1 MTSKRDTRE
10 TQLPLSKWIAQLSRR
25 LSISNKISYGYAL
38 TLGIV
43 VVGTTAGFTIG
54 DSFERTAKEQEE
66 HAHQEI
72 RLLHRLQTG
81 IIQART
87 HQQQFIPLMD
97 EPEKFQEEYS
107 HFLHHAAEITKVFLE
122 VKSFEE
128 RTPFKDDPNTEDIEQ
143 FLHTYE
149 DVPEVY
155 FQQINQ
161 LLKQID
167 PLNIKSGE
175 IDAAQK
181 LLLKFTNSSVALK
194 FDGFSDD
201 LTELIQSAYQQDG
214 KAQTALIAAET
225 IRVQIIATSI
235 FLSIVFAAL
244 CAVFT
249 SRAIAHPILAATDV
263 AERVTKE
270 ANFDLQAPVTTKD
283 EVGVLATSL
292 NQLIQQVKHLLEEQK
307 AATQTQL
314 LQSEKM
320 SSLGR
325 MLAGVAHE
333 INNPVNFIYGNII
346 HASEYIDE
354 LISLLETYQ
363 KEVSNPSPN
372 IQQQADEIDIE
383 FLKEDLPKLL
393 QSMKFG
399 AERTRAIVLSLKDF
413 SRLDQTKA
421 TFVDLHACIDSTLLI
436 LNHRLNKEIAVQKNY
451 GDIPPIEGYTSLLY
465 QVFMNLLSN
474 AIDALEEVKGLQ
486 EIVISTELIDK
497 DWVKV
502 KISDNGSG
510 IAPENQGKIFDTFF
524 TTKPRSVGT
533 GLGLSISYQ
542 IVVEKHGGKL
552 NCLSL
557 SGKGTEFAIALPV
570 KHEPNKAPA

>member
-1 MTSKRDTRE
+1 M
-10 TQLPLSKWIAQLSRR
+10 AQLSRR

-54 DSFERTAKEQEE
+54 DSFERTAREQEE

-97 EPEKFQEEYS
+97 EPEKLQEEYS

-128 RTPFKDDPNTEDIEQ
+128 QAPLKDDPNSEDIEQ
-143 FLHTYE
+143 FLQTYE
-149 DVPEVY
+149 DVPEIY

-167 PLNIKSGE
+167 PLNLKPGE

-181 LLLKFTNSSVALK
+181 ILLKFTNSSVALK

-201 LTELIQSAYQQDG
+201 LTELIQSSYQEDAQ
-214 KAQTALIAAET
+214 AQTALIAAET
-225 IRVQIIATSI
+225 IRVQIIAASI
-235 FLSIVFAAL
+235 FLSVVFAAL

-354 LISLLETYQ
+354 LIALLETYQ
-363 KEVSNPSPN
+363 NEVSNPSPN
-372 IQQQADEIDIE
+372 LQQQADEIDIK

-399 AERTRAIVLSLKDF
+399 AERTRSIVLSLKDF

-552 NCLSL
+552 NCVSQL
-557 SGKGTEFAIALPV
+557 GKGTEFAIALPV
-570 KHEPNKAPA
+570 KHEPNKALT

>member
-38 TLGIV
+38 TLGIA

-54 DSFERTAKEQEE
+54 DSFQRTAKEQEE

-97 EPEKFQEEYS
+97 EPQKFQEEYS

-122 VKSFEE
+122 VKSFEAQ
-128 RTPFKDDPNTEDIEQ
+128 TSLKDDPNTEDIKQ
-143 FLHTYE
+143 FLQTYK

-155 FQQINQ
+155 FQQINK
-161 LLKQID
+161 LLQQIA
-167 PLNIKSGE
+167 PLNLKSGE

-181 LLLKFTNSSVALK
+181 ILLKFTNSPVALK

-201 LTELIQSAYQQDG
+201 LTELIQSAYQEDAQ
-214 KAQTALIAAET
+214 AQTALIAAET
-225 IRVQIIATSI
+225 IRVQIIAASI
-235 FLSIVFAAL
+235 FLSVVFAAL

-346 HASEYIDE
+346 HASEYIDD
-354 LISLLETYQ
+354 LIALVETYQ
-363 KEVSNPSPN
+363 NEVSNPSPN

-399 AERTRAIVLSLKDF
+399 AERTRSIVLSLKDF

-552 NCLSL
+552 NCVSHL
-557 SGKGTEFAIALPV
+557 GKGTEFAIALPI
-570 KHEPNKAPA
+570 KHEPNQALT

>member
-1 MTSKRDTRE
+1 
-10 TQLPLSKWIAQLSRR
+10 
-25 LSISNKISYGYAL
+25 
-38 TLGIV
+38 
-43 VVGTTAGFTIG
+43 
-54 DSFERTAKEQEE
+54 
-66 HAHQEI
+66 
-72 RLLHRLQTG
+72 
-81 IIQART
+81 
-87 HQQQFIPLMD
+87 
-97 EPEKFQEEYS
+97 
-107 HFLHHAAEITKVFLE
+107 
-122 VKSFEE
+122 
-128 RTPFKDDPNTEDIEQ
+128 
-143 FLHTYE
+143 
-149 DVPEVY
+149 VPEVY
-155 FQQINQ
+155 FQQINK

-167 PLNIKSGE
+167 PLNLKPGE

-181 LLLKFTNSSVALK
+181 ILLKFTNSPVALK

-201 LTELIQSAYQQDG
+201 LTELIESAYQEDA

-225 IRVQIIATSI
+225 IRVQIIAASI
-235 FLSIVFAAL
+235 FLSVVFAAL

-346 HASEYIDE
+346 HASEYIDD
-354 LISLLETYQ
+354 LIALVETYQ
-363 KEVSNPSPN
+363 NEVSNPSPN

-399 AERTRAIVLSLKDF
+399 AERTRSIVLSLKDF

-474 AIDALEEVKGLQ
+474 AIDALEEVKELQ
-486 EIVISTELIDK
+486 EIVISTELLDK
-497 DWVKV
+497 DWIQV

-552 NCLSL
+552 NCVSHL
-557 SGKGTEFAIALPV
+557 GKGTEFAIALPI
-570 KHEPNKAPA
+570 KHEPNQALT